1 MMESIIQKE
10 CIIFDIEEKEKNKAI
25 LTLVKRLKEQGAIT
39 TTDKFYEDVLAREK
53 LSPTSI
59 GNDIGLPHGKTENV
73 LRPAICF
80 GRLKDKI
87 LWNPETGELANIIIL
102 IAVPGN
108 DEENT
113 HIKIISRLARQLMH
127 KEFIDKLLIS
137 DKEEIFNMLREG
149 LGE

>member
-1 MMESIIQKE
+1 MESIIKRE
-10 CIIFDIEEKEKNKAI
+10 CIVFDIDVKEKNEAI
-25 LTLVKRLKEQGAIT
+25 LISVKKLKEQGVIT
-39 TTDKFYEDVLAREK
+39 DTDKFYADVLAREG

-73 LRPAICF
+73 LRPAVCF
-80 GRLKDKI
+80 GRLKEKV
-87 LWNPETGELANIIIL
+87 LWNAETQELANIIIL

-108 DEENT
+108 DKDNT

-127 KEFIDKLLIS
+127 KEFIEELLTS
-137 DKEEIFNMLREG
+137 NEDNIFNMLKEG

>member
-1 MMESIIQKE
+1 MESIIKRE
-10 CIIFDIEEKEKNKAI
+10 CIVFDIDVKEKNEAI
-25 LTLVKRLKEQGAIT
+25 LILVKKLKEQGVIT
-39 TTDKFYEDVLAREK
+39 DTDKFYADVLAREG

-73 LRPAICF
+73 LRPAVCF
-80 GRLKDKI
+80 GRLKEKV
-87 LWNPETGELANIIIL
+87 LWNSETEEFANIIIL

-108 DEENT
+108 DEDNT

-127 KEFIDKLLIS
+127 KEFIEKLLTS
-137 DKEEIFNMLREG
+137 NEDNVFNMLKEG

>member
-1 MMESIIQKE
+1 MESIIKRE
-10 CIIFDIEEKEKNKAI
+10 CIVFDIDVKEKNEAI
-25 LTLVKRLKEQGAIT
+25 LILVKKLKEHGVIT
-39 TTDKFYEDVLAREK
+39 DTDKFYADVLDREV

-73 LRPAICF
+73 LRPAVCF
-80 GRLKDKI
+80 GRLKEKV
-87 LWNPETGELANIIIL
+87 LWNSETEEFANIIIL

-108 DEENT
+108 DEDNT

-127 KEFIDKLLIS
+127 KEFIEKLLTS
-137 DKEEIFNMLREG
+137 NEDNVFNMLKEG

>member
-1 MMESIIQKE
+1 MNSIVKRE
-10 CIIFDIEEKEKNKAI
+10 CIIFDIDEKEKNEAI
-25 LTLVKRLKEQGAIT
+25 LVLVKKLKEQGVIT
-39 TTDKFYEDVLAREK
+39 DTEKFYKDVLAREK

-80 GRLKDKI
+80 GRLKNKI

-113 HIKIISRLARQLMH
+113 HIKIISRLARRLMH
-127 KEFIDKLLIS
+127 KEFIEKLSIS
-137 DKEEIFNMLREG
+137 KKEEIYNIVKEG

>member
-1 MMESIIQKE
+1 MESIIKRE
-10 CIIFDIEEKEKNKAI
+10 CIVFDIDVKEKNEAI
-25 LTLVKRLKEQGAIT
+25 LVLVKKLKEQGVIT
-39 TTDKFYEDVLAREK
+39 DTDKFYADVLAREG

-73 LRPAICF
+73 LRPAVCF
-80 GRLKDKI
+80 GRLKEKV
-87 LWNPETGELANIIIL
+87 LWNAETQELANIIIL

-108 DEENT
+108 DEDNT

-127 KEFIDKLLIS
+127 KEFIEELLTS
-137 DKEEIFNMLREG
+137 NEDNIFNMLKEG

>member
-1 MMESIIQKE
+1 MNSIIQKD
-10 CIIFDIEEKEKNKAI
+10 CIIFDIDKKEKNEAI
-25 LTLVKRLKEQGAIT
+25 LVLVKKLREQGAIT
-39 TTDKFYEDVLAREK
+39 DTEKFYQDVLAREN

-80 GRLKDKI
+80 GRLKEKV
-87 LWNPETGELANIIIL
+87 LWNAETGELANIIIL

>member
-1 MMESIIQKE
+1 MESIIKKE
-10 CIIFDIEEKEKNKAI
+10 CIIFDIEEKEKNKVI
-25 LTLVKRLKEQGAIT
+25 LALVTKLKEQGAIT
-39 TTDKFYEDVLAREK
+39 DIKKFYEDVLQREK

-73 LRPAICF
+73 LKPAICF
-80 GRLKDKI
+80 GRLKNKI
-87 LWNPETGELANIIIL
+87 IWNDETEEEANIIIL
-102 IAVPGN
+102 IAVPGD

-113 HIKIISRLARQLMH
+113 HIKIISRLARKLMH

-137 DKEEIFNMLREG
+137 NREEIFNMLREG

>member
-1 MMESIIQKE
+1 MESIIKRE
-10 CIIFDIEEKEKNKAI
+10 CIVFDIDVKEKNEAI
-25 LTLVKRLKEQGAIT
+25 LVLVKKLKEQGVIT
-39 TTDKFYEDVLAREK
+39 DTDKFYADVLAREG

-73 LRPAICF
+73 LRPAVCF
-80 GRLKDKI
+80 GRLKEKV
-87 LWNPETGELANIIIL
+87 LWNTETQELANIIIL

-108 DEENT
+108 DEDNT

-127 KEFIDKLLIS
+127 KEFIEELLTS
-137 DKEEIFNMLREG
+137 NEDNIFNMLKEG